1 MMVKRTLSV
10 CTGQGKRQGGIVK
23 YVFFGVHA
31 EFLLNREWE
40 MSLFVSLDANQV
52 ISGHSVI

>member
-1 MMVKRTLSV
+1 MVKRTLSV

-31 EFLLNREWE
+31 EFLPNREWAT
-40 MSLFVSLDANQV
+40 SLAVRGMEKTTRAAATV
-52 ISGHSVI
+52 